1 MIPLLQASSR
11 PPFRKFGRVV
21 HWFGRALGWFA
32 LGVILLLALSLVSI
46 NVAPVSRFV
55 SAKVNAILQPTFQ
68 GQLLLRDL
76 GHVDL
81 GGISGAELEVRD
93 PAGQRVLSARGV
105 DVRMFWP
112 AVAYHAAIGSDPLRI
127 PIEHAGVRELDVT
140 LIDDGSGTPTLAHAF
155 EPREPKPPDPNAAQT
170 SIEVSDVEL
179 KQARI
184 GGSLASLPKVDAEL
198 SNLKAR
204 LRTDAAGL
212 AVTLKNLDLQAR
224 QLPTVDRVGGK
235 LTGEVT
241 LPAEPP
247 ATPVPSSG
255 GPVARAD
262 QPQSDAIRT
271 EVHALRPAPL
281 ERRVQLAFAGQLA
294 GSGAHA
300 RVNLTGEQL
309 LAELEAAELT
319 PESLKQMVPSL
330 APKAPVGLSA
340 KVEGLLENL
349 GVEAQVHQAQSRLNA
364 HGRLKRDGENTH
376 ATVQLDADAVDL
388 SQLLPDVPRTR
399 IELGAHAAFD
409 SGTSG
414 SRGSYRLVSEGSRV
428 AGEVVPKTTLEGELS
443 LPQARPL
450 RTTGTLQI
458 DEPGA
463 ATHVDYS
470 ASSGPDG
477 LRGKLFSST
486 RLDRSP
492 RLRERT
498 GLDARGRV
506 ELRAELDDAA
516 EQVDADLAVD
526 LRNVKHPS
534 FTAARLETYLSARGD
549 LNAPE
554 LRMRADAR
562 QLRAAGRYLARL
574 WLSGQGTTDRAVVR
588 AHAVGTNPDRVDLTA
603 TLAPHSDR
611 QIWSPRLRVC
621 TGADEVRMR
630 AENVGFRAGRLLV
643 ERFAL
648 EGPGSAELSLRYGRT
663 LEQLELTTQRL
674 DLARLLRIAGIQSPL
689 RSAQADLQAHVSSRA
704 GRPSGRIVGD
714 VRQIAYAELRGS
726 LHTDLGLERERIN
739 GDARLELAPGGTTQ
753 ITLRDVRPPLGSGDL
768 QRLSGDIAVKGE
780 LDLAQIQSL
789 LPRLGVER
797 AQGQLRYDVKLA
809 GERDGQRPSLH
820 AHLES
825 RSLVLVGQR
834 ADVGQTTDAELARL
848 TAPWSVRGIDMNVD
862 AGLERG
868 VAEVRGKLFD
878 QQGELVTWNAAWR
891 DLPEQRAL
899 AIPASAFLR
908 APFQAE
914 LKVPSRALEQL
925 PATIRPNDIEG
936 DLALSVNADGT
947 LNDPRVRAHAT
958 LARFTPASERKR
970 RAHLDVDL
978 DAEYAPAGGRIGV
991 KAQRTRKQA
1000 QAQKVLALESH
1011 WSGDARQLAG
1021 ALDGKSPVL
1030 ADLDLDLNEFPV
1042 GVVPLLQ
1049 QHHVRGRVSGKARLK
1064 DFGKDAHLDVDLRT
1078 RELAVERL
1086 VVGELHAAVRGREGQ
1101 LELTTEIDGKA
1112 GQASARVNAPLA
1124 WGNRVVPSSEGP
1136 IDGAL
1141 QTRQLRLSAL
1151 LPMLEGSLSELDGKL
1166 DSDFKASIRGG
1177 ESQLTGHASV
1187 RDGVLHMPT
1196 VGQRFSKIDAD
1207 VVVNP
1212 GELRIENVKARGV
1225 SGGFEARAIAKLV
1238 GLVPASA
1245 QASVK
1250 IKEDDKLPLTLEGE
1264 AMGDIWGNLQAT
1276 YNHDEA
1282 NQTNNIEVKLDKVH
1296 VILPDAPPSG
1306 LQQLDQPE
1314 YIRVGYRRRDGDF
1327 TPIALQLLEEPS
1339 EPSETTT
1346 KVDVDLGTVSLVKG
1360 QQAKVD
1366 LTGKI
1371 QATMGDELDVQGQ
1384 ISTKRGELDI
1394 SGKTFDIERG
1404 TVSFTGGKPDDPT
1417 INAVARYDSPDGYT
1431 VYAEYTGTAAKGKL
1445 AMRSEPAL
1453 SQDEIITLLLFG
1465 SPDGSIGAG
1474 NGDSLST
1481 AVSVAGGSA
1490 AQGLNRAISDV
1501 TDLDVSARVDT
1512 STGAP
1517 RPELVL
1523 QLTPRVAAK
1532 VTEALGEPVP
1542 GQSPDRTFV
1551 TLDLR
1556 LGSSWSLSTTVGD
1569 RGASAFDM
1577 IWRRRY

>member
-1 MIPLLQASSR
+1 
-11 PPFRKFGRVV
+11 V

-46 NVAPVSRFV
+46 NLPPVSRFV

-81 GGISGAELEVRD
+81 GGISGAELEVHD

-105 DVRMFWP
+105 DVRLFWP

-140 LIDDGSGTPTLAHAF
+140 LIDDGTGTPTLAHAF

-170 SIEVSDVEL
+170 SIEVSDLQL

-212 AVTLKNLDLQAR
+212 AVTLENLDLQAR
-224 QLPTVDRVGGK
+224 QLPTVDRLSGK
-235 LTGEVT
+235 LTGEVS
-241 LPAEPP
+241 LPAAPP
-247 ATPVPSSG
+247 ANPVPAAG
-255 GPVARAD
+255 GPVVRAER
-262 QPQSDAIRT
+262 PQSDAIRT
-271 EVHALRPAPL
+271 EVRALRPAPL

-294 GSGAHA
+294 GSGTHA
-300 RVNLTGEQL
+300 RVQLTGEQL
-309 LAELEAAELT
+309 LAQLEAAELV

-330 APKAPVGLSA
+330 APRAPVALSA
-340 KVEGLLENL
+340 KVEGLLQDL
-349 GVEAQVHQAQSRLNA
+349 GIEAQVQQAKSRLKA
-364 HGRLKRDGENTH
+364 QGRLKRDGEDLH
-376 ATVQLDADAVDL
+376 AKLQLDADAVDL
-388 SQLLPDVPRTR
+388 AQLLPNVPRTQ
-399 IELGAHAAFD
+399 IELAVHADLD

-414 SRGSYRLVSEGSRV
+414 SRGNYRLVSEGSRV
-428 AGEVVPKTTLEGELS
+428 AGEVVPKTTLQGELN
-443 LPQARPL
+443 LPEARPL
-450 RTTGTLQI
+450 HTTGTLQI

-470 ASSGPDG
+470 ASSGPEG
-477 LRGKLFSST
+477 LHGKLFSST
-486 RLDRSP
+486 KLDRSP
-492 RLRERT
+492 RLRERA

-506 ELRAELDDAA
+506 ELRAEFDDAS

-526 LRNVKHPS
+526 LRNVRHPA
-534 FTAARLETYLSARGD
+534 FTAARLETYVSARGD
-549 LNAPE
+549 LKAPE
-554 LRMRADAR
+554 LRMRGDAR

-574 WLSGQGTTDRAVVR
+574 WLSGQGTADRAVVR

-603 TLAPHSDR
+603 TLAPRSDR

-621 TGADEVRMR
+621 TGADEVRMH
-630 AENVGFRAGRLLV
+630 AANVGFSGGRLLV
-643 ERFAL
+643 DRFAL

-663 LEQLELTTQRL
+663 LEQLELTTRRL
-674 DLARLLRIAGIQSPL
+674 DVARLLRIAGIQSPL
-689 RSAQADLQAHVSSRA
+689 RSAQADLEAHVSSRA

-726 LHTDLGLERERIN
+726 LHTDLGLERDRIN

-753 ITLRDVRPPLGSGDL
+753 ITLRDVRPPLGAGDL

-780 LDLAQIQSL
+780 LDLARVQSL
-789 LPRLGVER
+789 LPSAGLER
-797 AQGQLRYDVKLA
+797 AQGQLRYDVKLN
-809 GERDGQRPSLH
+809 GERAGQRPSLH

-834 ADVGQTTDAELARL
+834 ADVGQTKDAELARI
-848 TAPWSVRGIDMNVD
+848 TAPWSVRGIDVNVD
-862 AGLERG
+862 AGLDGG
-868 VAEVRGKLFD
+868 VADVRGKLFD
-878 QQGELVTWNAAWR
+878 QQGDLVTWNAAWR
-891 DLPEQRAL
+891 ELPEQRAL

-936 DLALSVNADGT
+936 NLALSVNADGS
-947 LNDPRVRAHAT
+947 LNDPRVRAKGT

-991 KAQRTRKQA
+991 TAERTARQA
-1000 QAQKVLALESH
+1000 TAKQKVLALESH
-1011 WSGDARQLAG
+1011 WSGDVRQLAG
-1021 ALDGKSPVL
+1021 AIDGKSPVL

-1064 DFGKDAHLDVDLRT
+1064 DFGKDANLDVDLRT

-1086 VVGELHAAVRGREGQ
+1086 VVGELHAAVRGRQGQ
-1101 LELTTEIDGKA
+1101 LELTTEIDGKG
-1112 GQASARVNAPLA
+1112 GQASARVNAPLV
-1124 WGNRVVPSSEGP
+1124 WGNRVVPSSDGP
-1136 IDGAL
+1136 IDGSL

-1177 ESQLTGHASV
+1177 ESQLTGHASL
-1187 RDGVLHMPT
+1187 RDGVIQMPA

-1207 VVVNP
+1207 VQVNP

-1225 SGGFEARAIAKLV
+1225 SGGFEAQAIAKLV

-1264 AMGDIWGNLQAT
+1264 AMGDIWGNLQAS
-1276 YNHDEA
+1276 YHHDEA
-1282 NQTNNIEVKLDKVH
+1282 NQTNRIDVKLDKVH
-1296 VILPDAPPSG
+1296 VILPDAPPRG
-1306 LQQLDQPE
+1306 LQELDQPE
-1314 YIRVGYRRRDGDF
+1314 YIRVGYRRKDGDF

-1339 EPSETTT
+1339 EPSEMTT
-1346 KVDVDLGTVSLVKG
+1346 KVEVDLGTVFLVKG
-1360 QQAKVD
+1360 QQAKVE

-1384 ISTKRGELDI
+1384 VSTKRGELDI
-1394 SGKTFDIERG
+1394 SGKTFEIERG
-1404 TVSFTGGKPDDPT
+1404 TVAFTGGKPDDPT

-1445 AMRSEPAL
+1445 AMRSEPPL
-1453 SQDEIITLLLFG
+1453 SQDEIVTLLLFG
-1465 SPDGSIGAG
+1465 SPDGSVGAG

-1569 RGASAFDM
+1569 RGATAFDM

>member
-1 MIPLLQASSR
+1 LIPLLQASSR
-11 PPFRKFGRVV
+11 PPFKKFGRVV
-21 HWFGRALGWFA
+21 HWFGRALGWLA
-32 LGVILLLALSLVSI
+32 LGLILLLALALVSI
-46 NVAPVSRFV
+46 NLPPVSRFV
-55 SAKVNAILQPTFQ
+55 SAKVNAALQPTFQ

-81 GGISGAELEVRD
+81 DGISNAELEVLD
-93 PAGQRVLSARGV
+93 PAGRRVLGARGV
-105 DVRMFWP
+105 DVRLFWP
-112 AVAYHAAIGSDPLRI
+112 AVAYHAAVGSDPLRI

-140 LIDDGSGTPTLAHAF
+140 LIDDGTGTPTLAHAF
-155 EPREPKPPDPNAAQT
+155 EPREPKPPDPNATQT
-170 SIEVSDVEL
+170 SIEVADVTL

-212 AVTLKNLDLQAR
+212 AVTLENLELEAR
-224 QLPTVDRVGGK
+224 QLPTVDRMSGK
-235 LTGEVT
+235 LTGEVR

-247 ATPVPSSG
+247 ATPVPGAG

-262 QPQSDAIRT
+262 GSRDEVIQT
-271 EVHALRPAPL
+271 EVHALRPPPL
-281 ERRVQLAFAGQLA
+281 ERLVQLAFAGQLA

-300 RVNLTGEQL
+300 QVRLLGEQL
-309 LAELEAAELT
+309 LAQLEAAELT
-319 PESLKQMVPSL
+319 PETLKQMVPAL
-330 APKAPVGLSA
+330 APRAPVALSA
-340 KVEGLLENL
+340 KVEGQLQDL
-349 GVEAQVHQAQSRLNA
+349 GVEARVNQARSRLSA
-364 HGRLKRDGENTH
+364 HGRLKREGEDTH
-376 ATVQLDADAVDL
+376 ATLRLDADAVDL
-388 SQLLPDVPRTR
+388 AQLLPDVPRTQ
-399 IELGAHAAFD
+399 IELAADAQFD
-409 SGTSG
+409 AAASGG
-414 SRGSYRLVSEGSRV
+414 RGSYRLVSEGSRV
-428 AGEVVPKTTLEGELS
+428 AGEMVPRSTLEGELS
-443 LPQARPL
+443 LPDARPL
-450 RTTGTLQI
+450 RTTGTLDI

-470 ASSGPDG
+470 ASSGPEG
-477 LRGKLFSST
+477 VHAKLFSST
-486 RLDRSP
+486 RLARAQ
-492 RLRERT
+492 RLRERA
-498 GLDARGRV
+498 GLDATGRV
-506 ELRAELDDAA
+506 ELRAEYDDAS
-516 EQVDADLAVD
+516 ERVDADLAVD

-534 FTAARLETYLSARGD
+534 FSAARLETYVSARGD
-549 LNAPE
+549 LAAPE

-562 QLRAAGRYLARL
+562 QIRAGGRYLARL
-574 WLSGQGTTDRAVVR
+574 WLTGQGTADRAVVR
-588 AHAVGTNPDRVDLTA
+588 AHAVGSNPDRVDLTA
-603 TLAPHSDR
+603 TLAPRSDR

-621 TGADEVRMR
+621 TGADEVWMR
-630 AENVGFRAGRLLV
+630 AESVGFSGGRLLL
-643 ERFAL
+643 ERLAL
-648 EGPGSAELSLRYGRT
+648 EGPGKAELSLRYGRT
-663 LEQLELTTQRL
+663 LEQLDLSTQRL
-674 DLARLLRIAGIQSPL
+674 DLARLLRIAGLQLPL
-689 RSAQADLQAHVSSRA
+689 RSAQADLEAHVSSRA

-714 VRQIAYAELRGS
+714 IRQIAYAELKGS
-726 LHTDLGLERERIN
+726 LHTDLGLERDRIN
-739 GDARLELAPGGTTQ
+739 GDARLELAPGGATE

-768 QRLSGDIAVKGE
+768 KRLSGDIAVKGE
-780 LDLAQIQSL
+780 LDLSQIQSL
-789 LPRLGVER
+789 LPAGSVER
-797 AQGQLRYDVKLA
+797 AEGQLRYDVKLV
-809 GERDGQRPSLH
+809 GQRDGQRPSLH

-825 RSLVLVGQR
+825 QSLVLVGQR
-834 ADVGQTTDAELARL
+834 ADVGTTTDAELARM
-848 TAPWSVRGIDMNVD
+848 TAPWSVRGIDVNLD

-868 VAEVRGKLFD
+868 AAEVRGKLFD
-878 QQGELVTWNAAWR
+878 RQGDLVTWNASWR
-891 DLPEQRAL
+891 GLPEQLGL

-914 LKVPSRALEQL
+914 LNVPSRALEQL
-925 PATIRPNDIEG
+925 PATIRPNEVEG
-936 DLALSVNADGT
+936 DLALSMNAEGT
-947 LNDPRVRAHAT
+947 LQDPRVLAHAT

-970 RAHLDVDL
+970 KAHLDLDI
-978 DAEYAPAGGRIGV
+978 DAEYALAGGRVGM
-991 KAQRTRKQA
+991 KANRTAKRAKPQT
-1000 QAQKVLALESH
+1000 VLELESR
-1011 WSGDARQLAG
+1011 WSGDARRLAG
-1021 ALDGKSPVL
+1021 ATDGRSPIL
-1030 ADLDLDLNEFPV
+1030 GDLDLDLNEFPV

-1064 DFGKDAHLDVDLRT
+1064 GFGKDAKLEVDLRT

-1101 LELTTEIDGKA
+1101 LELTGEIDGKA
-1112 GQASARVNAPLA
+1112 GQASARVNAPLV
-1124 WGNRVVPSSEGP
+1124 WGDRVLPSTDGT

-1141 QTRQLRLSAL
+1141 QTSQLRLSAL
-1151 LPMLEGSLSELDGKL
+1151 LPLLEGSLSELDGKL
-1166 DSDFKASIRGG
+1166 DSNFKASIRGG
-1177 ESQLTGHASV
+1177 ESQLTGHASL
-1187 RDGVLHMPT
+1187 RDGVIHMPT
-1196 VGQRFSKIDAD
+1196 VGQRFSNIEAD
-1207 VVVNP
+1207 VNVDP

-1225 SGGFEARAIAKLV
+1225 SGGFEAQAVAKLV

-1245 QASVK
+1245 EASLK
-1250 IKEDDKLPLTLEGE
+1250 IKEDDKLPLTVEGE
-1264 AMGDIWGNLQAT
+1264 AMGDIWGNLKAT
-1276 YNHDEA
+1276 YSHDEA
-1282 NQTNNIEVKLDKVH
+1282 HQTNRIDVKLDKVH
-1296 VILPDAPPSG
+1296 VILPDAPPRG
-1306 LQQLDQPE
+1306 LQELDQPE

-1327 TPIALQLLEEPS
+1327 VPIALQLLEEPS
-1339 EPSETTT
+1339 EPSEMTT
-1346 KVDVDLGTVSLVKG
+1346 KVEVDLGTVSLVKG

-1366 LTGKI
+1366 LTGKVV
-1371 QATMGDELDVQGQ
+1371 ATLGDELDVQGQ
-1384 ISTKRGELDI
+1384 ISTKRGQLDI

-1445 AMRSEPAL
+1445 AMRSEPPL
-1453 SQDEIITLLLFG
+1453 SQDEIVTLLLFG

-1569 RGASAFDM
+1569 RGATAFDM